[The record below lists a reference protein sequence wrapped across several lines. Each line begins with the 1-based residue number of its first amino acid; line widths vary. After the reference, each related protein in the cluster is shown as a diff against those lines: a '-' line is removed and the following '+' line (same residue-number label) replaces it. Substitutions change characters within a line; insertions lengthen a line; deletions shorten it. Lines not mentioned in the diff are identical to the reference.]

1 MSETPIPPAPPEET
15 EQPRRV
21 RAEALTPDRLDPDA
35 LKVVQRL
42 GRFGF
47 EAYLVG
53 GCVRDLL
60 LGRSPKDF
68 DVATSA
74 RPRQIKRVF
83 RNCRII
89 GRRFKLAHVVF
100 GDRVVET
107 ATFRRRPQGLEEE
120 RSDLLI
126 TDDNLFGDA
135 AEDARR
141 RDFTIN
147 GLFFDPTSGEVID
160 FVGGLEDLE
169 KGMLRT
175 IGDPWVRFR
184 EDPVRILRAIK
195 FASRLGFQ
203 LDPAIR
209 QAMGDLAGDI
219 ARGAPPRV
227 LEEVYRLMRSGTSL
241 GAFRLLREIGA
252 LRVVLPEIEDFLAGE
267 EASPEGRE
275 RIELFWRYLEGLDS
289 VVHESGEPP
298 NSLLVATVFVHLVRR
313 ESDPARRRSPGPPP
327 QDPGQVVDDVLAPV
341 CLRLRL
347 SRNDAG
353 RARRLCIALKKFLQ
367 RPGRRFRPNAFMRQ
381 EYFDEALALLRV
393 HCTAEGSSWHV
404 YESWAERR
412 ARFDGSGGRVHG
424 RGGAGA
430 DEEFRDERP
439 IDAIVEESPEPRPL
453 HPAAPPH
460 GGKRSKRRR
469 RRGRRRGGAPHAP
482 PSSHA
487 ASHSPGPS
495 HSPTPSPSPAPA
507 SAPPPPRPEPLARDA
522 GGAGWGSD
530 W

>member
-1 MSETPIPPAPPEET
+1 VTETPSPLPPSPPPEE
-15 EQPRRV
+15 EERPRRV
-21 RAEALTPDRLDPDA
+21 RAESLTRNRLDPDA
-35 LKVVQRL
+35 LKVVDRL
-42 GRFGF
+42 QRFGF
-47 EAYLVG
+47 EGYLVG

-89 GRRFKLAHVVF
+89 GRRFKLAHIVF

-147 GLFFDPTSGEVID
+147 GLFFDATTGEVID
-160 FVGGLEDLE
+160 YVGGLEDLE

-195 FASRLGFQ
+195 FASRLGLT
-203 LDPAIR
+203 LDPTMR
-209 QAMGDLAGDI
+209 QAMTDLSGEV

-241 GAFRLLREIGA
+241 GAFQLLREFGCLQI
-252 LRVVLPEIEDFLAGE
+252 VLPEIEEFLAGE
-267 EASPEGRE
+267 EATPEGKE
-275 RIELFWRYLEGLDS
+275 RADLFWRYLEGLDS

-298 NSLLVATVFVHLVRR
+298 NSLLVATVFIHLVRR
-313 ESDPARRRSPGPPP
+313 ESDPARRRSAGPVP

-341 CLRLRL
+341 CQRLRL

-353 RARRLCIALKKFLQ
+353 RTRRLCVALRRFLQ
-367 RPGRRFRPNAFMRQ
+367 PSRRRFRPVAFMRQ
-381 EYFDEALALLRV
+381 DYFEEALALLRI

-404 YESWAERR
+404 YESWLERR
-412 ARFDGSGGRVHG
+412 ERSGSSGARRPAGRETEG
-424 RGGAGA
+424 
-430 DEEFRDERP
+430 DDRP
-439 IDAIVEESPEPRPL
+439 IDAIAEEASSGRSN
-453 HPAAPPH
+453 HPAQPPEGK
-460 GGKRSKRRR
+460 GGRGPRRR
-469 RRGRRRGGAPHAP
+469 RRGRRRRPSGQP
-482 PSSHA
+482 PA
-487 ASHSPGPS
+487 
-495 HSPTPSPSPAPA
+495 PTPPPGPAPA
-507 SAPPPPRPEPLARDA
+507 RPEPGEGP
-522 GGAGWGSD
+522 GGRAWGAD